1 MDIES
6 IHRICSSQ
14 VVVDLATA
22 VKELVENSLDAGAT
36 VIEVKLKNMGADGI
50 EVADNGH
57 GIHPDDYTSI
67 VQKHHTSKI
76 SRFEDLEGVLSF
88 GFRGEALNA
97 LCELSGKFQIMTKR
111 AEDKVG
117 ATLTF
122 DKFGRYLA
130 VFPDDRLL
138 VILYFTGYLLSL
150 SQPERMEL
158 LSWLKISLSPFLYEG
173 VNLYGKFLLKVFGVS

>member
-117 ATLTF
+117 ATLMF
-122 DKFGRYLA
+122 DKFGRYFVAFTDSLPSYTS
-130 VFPDDRLL
+130 FHRLSSKSISARANGTTI
-138 VILYFTGYLLSL
+138 VIENIFESL
-150 SQPERMEL
+150 PVRRGEFVR
-158 LSWLKISLSPFLYEG
+158 
-173 VNLYGKFLLKVFGVS
+173 